1 MRLPDEMDS
10 PAEINIVPMIDVI
23 FSILAFVIISTL
35 FLTRSE
41 GLPINLPSAKT
52 AEPQQ
57 TKQINVTIESD
68 GDVFV
73 DRQPT
78 EVNQLKNSI
87 TGLISQNQ
95 QGLVIINADKQ
106 VAHGHVVRVMDQ
118 IRQVPGAQLA
128 IAATKQ

>member
-1 MRLPDEMDS
+1 MRLPDETETT
-10 PAEINIVPMIDVI
+10 AEINIVPMIDVI
-23 FSILAFVIISTL
+23 FSILAFVIISTM

-57 TKQINVTIESD
+57 TKQINVTIEPD
-68 GDVFV
+68 GDIFV

-78 EVNQLKNSI
+78 QVDSLKSSI
-87 TGLISQNQ
+87 TGLIGENQ

-106 VAHGHVVRVMDQ
+106 VDHGRVVTVMDRV
-118 IRQVPGAQLA
+118 RQVQGAKLA